1 MPCVAMADIV
11 CIEPRSIYRDNSVEL
26 DKEQILFVKCEYDQQ
41 SSPSLLLIAM
51 QTDFKKLV
59 KKLAAL
65 GRRGQT
71 ATECK
76 K

>member
-11 CIEPRSIYRDNSVEL
+11 CIEPRSIYGDNSVEL

-51 QTDFKKLV
+51 QTDDLFD
-59 KKLAAL
+59 
-65 GRRGQT
+65 
-71 ATECK
+71 E
-76 K
+76 

>member
-11 CIEPRSIYRDNSVEL
+11 CIEPRSIYRYNSVEL

-51 QTDFKKLV
+51 QTDFI
-59 KKLAAL
+59 
-65 GRRGQT
+65 R
-71 ATECK
+71 
-76 K
+76 